1 MYLQP
6 PAEGLEVLGAEVQ
19 IDFPDQIIFSLQA
32 QSDVEVDVVELE
44 YGLEQSACTTDLNRV
59 VPDDYEPDVNVNIT
73 WTWNMRRTGSLPPGT
88 HVWWR
93 WHLVDGMGRELR
105 TETQWVTWI
114 DGIHDWNTISTD
126 DLILHW
132 YEGNETFAQM
142 LLDAAIASQT
152 RLEVDIGTQL
162 EDQINIY
169 IYADTDDMREAI
181 LFEPGWTGALAYPSS
196 RIVII
201 GVNER
206 NLDWGL
212 ETIAHELAHVIVGN
226 AVSHCYS
233 VLPRWLDEGLAVYAE
248 GELDPRYRDI
258 LEAAIREDELFSIR
272 SLNDSF
278 TEHADRAY
286 LSYAES
292 FSIVSYLIETYGRES
307 MLELLEAFQSGYRY
321 DSALFQVY
329 GFDADG
335 LEAEWRA
342 EVGASALSSL
352 VEGIDPIP
360 TVYPTIH
367 PYTGPPLPATA
378 TPLPAVPFTPTVSV
392 LSRQAPSTLPSSSAC
407 LVGVGALSIIALF
420 LLILYLRRFDKS
432 LEKHASE

>member
-1 MYLQP
+1 MYRIN
-6 PAEGLEVLGAEVQ
+6 G
-19 IDFPDQIIFSLQA
+19 
-32 QSDVEVDVVELE
+32 EL
-44 YGLEQSACTTDLNRV
+44 
-59 VPDDYEPDVNVNIT
+59 
-73 WTWNMRRTGSLPPGT
+73 
-88 HVWWR
+88 
-93 WHLVDGMGRELR
+93 
-105 TETQWVTWI
+105 
-114 DGIHDWNTISTD
+114 
-126 DLILHW
+126 
-132 YEGNETFAQM
+132 
-142 LLDAAIASQT
+142 
-152 RLEVDIGTQL
+152 
-162 EDQINIY
+162 
-169 IYADTDDMREAI
+169 
-181 LFEPGWTGALAYPSS
+181 
-196 RIVII
+196 
-201 GVNER
+201 
-206 NLDWGL
+206 
-212 ETIAHELAHVIVGN
+212 
-226 AVSHCYS
+226 
-233 VLPRWLDEGLAVYAE
+233 LPRWLDEGLAVYAE